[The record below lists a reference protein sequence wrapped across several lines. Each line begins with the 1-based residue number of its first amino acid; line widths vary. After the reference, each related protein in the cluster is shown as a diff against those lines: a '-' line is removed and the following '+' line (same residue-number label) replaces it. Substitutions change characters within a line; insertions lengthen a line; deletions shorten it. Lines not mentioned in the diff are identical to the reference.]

1 MYISVCL
8 SVCLS
13 LDIYRASR
21 EQQEEE
27 ERCSLSL
34 LTTYDA
40 VVLDLTSC
48 ESVTKSSACVGL
60 YLMRI
65 RGGGETKSSATDSHE
80 VKSNTSWL
88 RHTSRCHTSATRA
101 THAMITARPLPAF
114 EGWRPAS
121 TFSPVA
127 TSATSAALRRPPH
140 LRCPHPQQLQPLAPI
155 APPPHPPDEQA
166 PPHREH
172 CHAGRELATTPH
184 HKPPHR

>member
-1 MYISVCL
+1 MSDDWAVTPLGHPGRFSAGSTEIERAGSSRRGKSAAL
-8 SVCLS
+8 CLS
-13 LDIYRASR
+13 LP
-21 EQQEEE
+21 
-27 ERCSLSL
+27 
-34 LTTYDA
+34 
-40 VVLDLTSC
+40 LTSC

-88 RHTSRCHTSATRA
+88 QHTRRCHTRATRA

-127 TSATSAALRRPPH
+127 TSATSAALHRPPH
-140 LRCPHPQQLQPLAPI
+140 LRCPHPQQLQPLAPL
-155 APPPHPPDEQA
+155 ASPPHAPDEQA

-172 CHAGRELATTPH
+172 CHARREQATTPH
-184 HKPPHR
+184 HKPPHL

>member
-48 ESVTKSSACVGL
+48 ESVRKSSACVGL

-88 RHTSRCHTSATRA
+88 QHTSRCHTQRHTRH
-101 THAMITARPLPAF
+101 TRHDYS
-114 EGWRPAS
+114 E
-121 TFSPVA
+121 
-127 TSATSAALRRPPH
+127 
-140 LRCPHPQQLQPLAPI
+140 APS
-155 APPPHPPDEQA
+155 
-166 PPHREH
+166 
-172 CHAGRELATTPH
+172 GL
-184 HKPPHR
+184 